1 MTSASDF
8 ARGIIAL
15 WIGMATRAATEPTSQ
30 TAPHVLRVLGR
41 PKVLASVCIALLV
54 AAGWLYLGLIVAGMS
69 GIGVLEALCRPSF
82 GARDGWGIAQ
92 AGLVLSMW
100 CAMALAMMLPT
111 AGPMILTYAEL
122 AETATR
128 KGEPAASP
136 LVLTAGYVS
145 IWLGAASVFAAT
157 QMLLVRLAVLDPAMA
172 TASPLFSGAVFI
184 GAGLYQ
190 FSALKH
196 ACVTQCQ
203 HPFRFF
209 FANWTADPRGV
220 FRLGFRQGLYC
231 LGCCWAMMLSMFAV
245 GVMNV
250 IWMAALGAIMAIE
263 KVGNTTRFS
272 RALGAAFVL
281 IGIAFIAT
289 SVIAHWPM
297 KNG

>member
-1 MTSASDF
+1 
-8 ARGIIAL
+8 
-15 WIGMATRAATEPTSQ
+15 MATRAANEPTPQ
-30 TAPHVLRVLGR
+30 AAPHALRVLAR
-41 PKVLASVCIALLV
+41 PKLLAFICIGVLV

-69 GIGVLEALCRPSF
+69 GVGVLEALCRPSF
-82 GARDGWGIAQ
+82 GAQGGWSLAQ
-92 AGLVLSMW
+92 AGIVLSMW

-122 AETATR
+122 ADTATR

-136 LVLTAGYVS
+136 LVLTAGYVLV
-145 IWLGAASVFAAT
+145 WLGAAFVLAAL
-157 QMLLVRLAVLDPAMA
+157 QLLLVRLAVFDPAMA

-250 IWMAALGAIMAIE
+250 IWMAALGAIMATE
-263 KVGNTTRFS
+263 KVSSTTRFS
-272 RALGAAFVL
+272 RALGALFLV
-281 IGIAFIAT
+281 IGLAFIVT
-289 SVIAHWPM
+289 SVLAHWPV

>member
-1 MTSASDF
+1 
-8 ARGIIAL
+8 
-15 WIGMATRAATEPTSQ
+15 MATRAANEPTPQ
-30 TAPHVLRVLGR
+30 AAPHALRVLAR
-41 PKVLASVCIALLV
+41 PKLLAFICIGVLV

-69 GIGVLEALCRPSF
+69 GVGVLEALCRPSF
-82 GARDGWGIAQ
+82 GAQGGWSLAQ

-122 AETATR
+122 ADTATR

-136 LVLTAGYVS
+136 LVLTAGYVLV
-145 IWLGAASVFAAT
+145 WLGAAFVLAAL
-157 QMLLVRLAVLDPAMA
+157 QLLLVRLAVLDPAMA

-250 IWMAALGAIMAIE
+250 IWMAALGAIMATE
-263 KVGNTTRFS
+263 KVSSTTRFS
-272 RALGAAFVL
+272 RALGALFLV
-281 IGIAFIAT
+281 IGLAFIVT
-289 SVIAHWPM
+289 SVLAHWPV